1 MEDNQISLELAETQN
16 LSFEENLE
24 KLEEIV
30 SKLENGNVP
39 LDNAITEFNKA
50 MLLVKLCDDKLNNA
64 EKSIAKI
71 INENGDIV
79 DFDNEE

>member
-79 DFDNEE
+79 NFDNEE